1 MVAPLERQQQGSSR
15 RDSVTQQA
23 FNFIILGFILSLL
36 CVCVCLVYDM
46 SI

>member
-23 FNFIILGFILSLL
+23 FNFIMLGFILSLFM
-36 CVCVCLVYDM
+36 CVCVFGV
-46 SI
+46 